1 MPSTRTSFRW
11 LVCWWTTVL
20 AWPEASTKAQAGDP
34 TGWLQVD
41 ASGDPC
47 IEAEALRAEA
57 QGLLAQDPPD
67 AVRVH
72 ARAEA
77 GTWSLVLWHP
87 TGERAERWLSS
98 LPEACDSRRRALGL
112 AIALAVEHAVS
123 APAGEPAPE
132 PALEPEPEP
141 EPEAE
146 QDGAPLTTAWFGELG
161 FGVSVGDLPQ
171 PTPVVAAAL
180 MLELG
185 ALVGIELRALA
196 GLRAAE
202 TNIADGLLLT
212 RNLGATLGPCLG
224 GPALGGRLF
233 GCAQLELAAVLGHG
247 DGLTQD
253 DKDTT
258 VSGAAVLASAMRWP
272 LSGGLHVTGRAELL
286 VRFLRPEYSVVDA
299 GGAVL
304 DTVELPPVGGRLLI
318 GLGWRAE

>member
-20 AWPEASTKAQAGDP
+20 AWPEASTKAQVAGSS
-34 TGWLQVD
+34 GWLQVD

-47 IEAEALRAEA
+47 IEAETLRAEA
-57 QGLLAQDPPD
+57 QGLLAHDPPD
-67 AVRVH
+67 ALRVH
-72 ARAEA
+72 ARAQA

-87 TGERAERWLSS
+87 TGERAERSLSS
-98 LPEACDSRRRALGL
+98 LPEECDSRRRALGL

-123 APAGEPAPE
+123 PPPDESVPEPEPAPAPE
-132 PALEPEPEP
+132 PE
-141 EPEAE
+141 
-146 QDGAPLTTAWFGELG
+146 GAPLTTAWFGELG

-171 PTPVVAAAL
+171 PTPVMAAAL

-202 TNIADGLLLT
+202 ASIADGQLLT
-212 RNLGATLGPCLG
+212 RNLGASLGPCLG
-224 GPALGGRLF
+224 GPALGGRLS
-233 GCAQLELAAVLGHG
+233 GCAQLELAAVLGRG

-253 DKDTT
+253 ERDAT

-272 LSGGLHVTGRAELL
+272 LSGGLHFTARAELL
-286 VRFLRPEYSVVDA
+286 LRFLRPEYSVADA
-299 GGAVL
+299 GGANL